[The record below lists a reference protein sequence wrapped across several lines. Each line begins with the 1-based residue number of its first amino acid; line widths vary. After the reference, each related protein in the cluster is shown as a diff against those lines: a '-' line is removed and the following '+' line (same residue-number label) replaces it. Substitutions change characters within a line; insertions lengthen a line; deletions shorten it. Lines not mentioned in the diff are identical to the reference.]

1 MKHRFGQQICWTILF
16 AAIRP
21 FMRLIVGYRWRRAKR
36 IHGPAILLCNHN
48 LDIDVGLLGLSYA
61 QSMRVVAS
69 EHLFRLGVLT
79 FLIRLFFAPIARM
92 KGKTEIR
99 TVRDIL
105 GEISAGGRVC
115 IFPEGNRS
123 YNGVTGE
130 ITRATASLVRMA
142 KCQLI
147 TYRIEGGYFKHP
159 RWARKGRRG
168 PVSGREVGRYPAEQL
183 WAMNVDE
190 VLALIQRDLQEDAYA
205 RQAEH
210 PARYTGK
217 RLAESI
223 ETALYLCPRCGAIGS
238 LHSKDDQF
246 VCSCGLRMR
255 YTETGILENAGEGD
269 APFSTVT
276 AWDRWQESQT
286 AALAAAAGS
295 GCITQDEPLS
305 LYRITPRKREELME
319 TGALSLSKSTL
330 ICGSFLFPVEEISDL
345 AIIAI
350 NTLVFETR
358 NGEYYEIRS
367 KSPYSAL
374 KYRRLFLHLK
384 KIAKGECGASVGD
397 ARTNV

>member
-1 MKHRFGQQICWTILF
+1 MRHKFGQQISWTILF

-21 FMRLIVGYRWRRAKR
+21 FLRLIVGYRWQRAKH
-36 IHGPAILLCNHN
+36 IHGPAIILCNHN

-69 EHLFRLGVLT
+69 EHLFRLGILT

-105 GEISAGGRVC
+105 NEIAEGGRVC

-130 ITRATASLVRMA
+130 ITKASASLVRMA
-142 KCQLI
+142 HCQLI
-147 TYRIEGGYFKHP
+147 TYRIEGGYLKHP

-168 PVSGREVGRYPAEQL
+168 PVSGREVGRYPAEL
-183 WAMNVDE
+183 LRAMSVDE
-190 VLALIQRDLQEDAYA
+190 VLALIRRDLQEDAYA
-205 RQAEH
+205 RQAAH
-210 PARYTGK
+210 PVRYTGEQ
-217 RLAESI
+217 LAESI

-238 LHSKDDQF
+238 IHSKDDQF
-246 VCSCGLRMR
+246 ACACGLQMR
-255 YTETGILENAGEGD
+255 YTETGLLESMGDGD
-269 APFSTVT
+269 APFATVT

-286 AALAAAAGS
+286 ADLVEAAGS
-295 GCITQDEPLS
+295 GCIIRDEQLS
-305 LYRITPRKREELME
+305 LYRITSRKKEELME
-319 TGALSLSKSTL
+319 TGSLSISRSEL
-330 ICGSFLFPVEEISDL
+330 MCGSFLFPVEEISDL

-358 NGEYYEIRS
+358 DGSYFEIRS
-367 KSPYSAL
+367 KGSYSAL
-374 KYRRLFLHLK
+374 KYRRLFLYCK
-384 KIAKGECGASVGD
+384 KIAKGACDASISGAQP
-397 ARTNV
+397 TQ